1 MSQPS
6 HYHDTSATIDLEQF
20 HEEAMDIDDFEAAL
34 AELIELANEHD
45 VHIGRAFDVRSDA
58 DEPDWMIEISQLR

>member
-6 HYHDTSATIDLEQF
+6 HYHDASATIDLEQF
-20 HEEAMDIDDFEAAL
+20 HEDTMEIDDFETAL

-45 VHIGRAFDVRSDA
+45 VHIGRAFDVHSDA
-58 DEPDWMIEISQLR
+58 DQPDWMIEISQLG